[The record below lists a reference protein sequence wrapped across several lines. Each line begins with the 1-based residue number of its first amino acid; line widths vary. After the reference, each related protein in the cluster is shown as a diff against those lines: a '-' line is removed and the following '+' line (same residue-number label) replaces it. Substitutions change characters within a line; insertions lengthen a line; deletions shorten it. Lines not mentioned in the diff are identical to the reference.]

1 MGQGQGKG
9 IRRHSLLVFVG
20 DNIRLAP
27 LLIIGIITQIMVAGN
42 GIYHEE
48 QFPRVK
54 RPRSKPETREERKQR
69 KYRYLYQ
76 VRTCHGDVI
85 SQPIAKKYVH
95 QVDES
100 CA

>member
-1 MGQGQGKG
+1 MVSIFDKV
-9 IRRHSLLVFVG
+9 LY
-20 DNIRLAP
+20 DNIFIFKSFL
-27 LLIIGIITQIMVAGN
+27 
-42 GIYHEE
+42 
-48 QFPRVK
+48 
-54 RPRSKPETREERKQR
+54 
-69 KYRYLYQ
+69 Q